1 MNVRELVSAVDKMV
15 MGLGKN
21 IFDKV
26 LIENNVKIELFD
38 ESGKLKDC
46 KEIHNTTTTV
56 GKYLIADQLLAA
68 PSYAKPGWMEVG
80 TGVPTATLLGT
91 YIAGS
96 RTALSAKTRTD
107 NVVTMVCTFAAGV
120 GTGAITEAGIFN
132 VVTENTETM
141 LVSATFGVVTKAAT
155 DSLTITWT
163 LTIN

>member
-1 MNVRELVSAVDKMV
+1 MNVKEIISVLDKMI

-21 IFDKV
+21 VFDKV
-26 LIENNVKIELFD
+26 KIENNVKIELFD
-38 ESGKLKDC
+38 EFGNLKDYR
-46 KEIHNTTTTV
+46 EIHNTTTTS
-56 GKYLIADQLLAA
+56 GKYLIADQLLDS
-68 PSYAKPGWMEVG
+68 PTYAKPGWMEVG
-80 TGVPTATLLGT
+80 TSTPSATLLGA

-96 RTALSAKTRTD
+96 RTALSSKTRSD

-132 VVTENTETM
+132 VATENTVTM
-141 LVSATFGVVTKAAT
+141 LVSSNFGVVTKAAT